1 MKSRKMGRFHA
12 INIAKNITHAP
23 MTVFVSV
30 SAKQSLAAS
39 ACVFLFFPSLKPFCS
54 ISLIKSLC
62 GDGIAHYLRK
72 ELGTV
77 FALVAKICQTVSVE
91 FDIGV

>member
-23 MTVFVSV
+23 MTVF
-30 SAKQSLAAS
+30 
-39 ACVFLFFPSLKPFCS
+39 
-54 ISLIKSLC
+54 IW
-62 GDGIAHYLRK
+62 K

-91 FDIGV
+91 FDIGVGRPLCGRASRGIVAVAWS